1 MKKRWIWIGAGA
13 VVVVVVAV
21 LVITG
26 RARSTALTSLQ
37 TAEAATGSL
46 TAQVGATGTVHANQT
61 ATLTFQTAGT
71 VGAVYV
77 GIGER
82 VPKSEQLASLE
93 RTSLASNVILAQA
106 DLVAA
111 ERALEDVLHSATAK
125 SQAELALANARK
137 ALADMQFKWDVQQ
150 PGNRASTTTLKA
162 AESKLVVAEDRMNR
176 AKGVY
181 DSAPSS
187 DDERKAEAYLN
198 YAAAVQE
205 YQSALASVN
214 WYRGKPNDNDQAILD
229 AQLAVS
235 QAQLED
241 AQRAWE
247 RVKDGPDEGDV
258 SAAQARVDAARAS
271 LELAEI
277 KAPFAGTITFVDIK
291 PGDQVAPGTLA
302 FGLADLTRL
311 LVDVEVS
318 EVDID
323 RVKVGQE
330 VTLTFDAIPEKT
342 YQGLVH
348 EVGQIGTA
356 LQGVVSFEVE
366 VEVLNPDSSI
376 KPGMTAAVNIVVSQ
390 IENVLLVPNRA
401 VRVQDGQRVVF
412 VMRDGVPV
420 TVEITLGASSD
431 TDSEVLA
438 GDLKVGDLI
447 ILNPPLIFSQNGP
460 PGFVQGMRSG

>member
-1 MKKRWIWIGAGA
+1 MKKRWIWIAAGA

-37 TAEAATGSL
+37 TAEAVTGSL

-77 GIGER
+77 RIGEK
-82 VPKSEQLASLE
+82 VPKSEKLASLE

-125 SQAELALANARK
+125 SQAELALANAQK

-150 PGNRASTTTLKA
+150 PGHRASSTTLKA
-162 AESKLVVAEDRMNR
+162 AESKLVVAEDSMNR

-181 DSAPSS
+181 NSAPSS
-187 DDERKAEAYLN
+187 DDERKAQAYLN

-229 AQLAVS
+229 AQLAVA
-235 QAQLED
+235 QAQLDD

-277 KAPFAGTITFVDIK
+277 MAPFAGTITFVDIK

-330 VTLTFDAIPEKT
+330 VTLTFDAIPEKA
-342 YQGLVH
+342 YQGLVN

-366 VEVLNPDSSI
+366 VEVLNPNSSI
-376 KPGMTAAVNIVVSQ
+376 KPGMTAAVNIVVSH

-412 VMRDGVPV
+412 VMRDGLPV
-420 TVEITLGASSD
+420 TVEITLGASSE
-431 TDSEVLA
+431 TNSEVLA
-438 GDLKVGDLI
+438 GDLQVGDLI

>member
-1 MKKRWIWIGAGA
+1 MKKRWIWIASGA
-13 VVVVVVAV
+13 VVVVVIAV
-21 LVITG
+21 LLITG
-26 RARSTALTSLQ
+26 RARNNSLSTLQ

-71 VGAVYV
+71 VGEVHARTGDEVTES
-77 GIGER
+77 ER
-82 VPKSEQLASLE
+82 LASLE
-93 RTSLASNVILAQA
+93 RTSLSANVILAQA

-111 ERALEDVLHSATAK
+111 ERALDDLLRSASAK
-125 SQAELALANARK
+125 AQAELAMANAQK
-137 ALADMQFKWDVQQ
+137 ALVDMQFKWDVQQ
-150 PGNRASTTTLKA
+150 PGNRASSTTLKA
-162 AESKLVVAEDRMNR
+162 AESRLVVAEDNMNR

-187 DDERKAEAYLN
+187 DDERKAQTYLN

-229 AQLAVS
+229 AQLAVA

-277 KAPFAGTITFVDIK
+277 KAPFAGTITFVKVK
-291 PGDQVAPGTLA
+291 PGDQVAPGSLA
-302 FGLADLTRL
+302 FGLADLSRL

-323 RVKVGQE
+323 RVEPGQD
-330 VTLTFDAIPEKT
+330 VTLSFDAVPDKS
-342 YQGLVH
+342 YQGTVT

-356 LQGVVSFEVE
+356 VQGVVSFEVE
-366 VEVLNPDSSI
+366 VEVLEPDASI
-376 KPGMTAAVNIVVSQ
+376 KPGMTAAVNIIVSH

-412 VMRDGVPV
+412 VMRDGLPV
-420 TVEITLGASSD
+420 SVEITLGASSE
-431 TDSEVLA
+431 TDSEVLD
-438 GDLKVGDLI
+438 GDLQPGDLI
-447 ILNPPLIFSQNGP
+447 VLNPPLIFSQNGP
-460 PGFVQGMRSG
+460 PGFVSGMRGG

>member
-1 MKKRWIWIGAGA
+1 M
-13 VVVVVVAV
+13 
-21 LVITG
+21 
-26 RARSTALTSLQ
+26 
-37 TAEAATGSL
+37 
-46 TAQVGATGTVHANQT
+46 
-61 ATLTFQTAGT
+61 
-71 VGAVYV
+71 
-77 GIGER
+77 
-82 VPKSEQLASLE
+82 
-93 RTSLASNVILAQA
+93 
-106 DLVAA
+106 
-111 ERALEDVLHSATAK
+111 
-125 SQAELALANARK
+125 ANAQK

-150 PGNRASTTTLKA
+150 PGNRASSTTLKA
-162 AESKLVVAEDRMNR
+162 AESRLVVAEDRMNR

-187 DDERKAEAYLN
+187 DDERKAQTYLN

-229 AQLAVS
+229 AQLAVAK
-235 QAQLED
+235 AQLED

-277 KAPFAGTITFVDIK
+277 KAPFAGTITFVEVK
-291 PGDQVAPGTLA
+291 PGDQVAPGSLA
-302 FGLADLTRL
+302 FGLADLSRL

-323 RVKVGQE
+323 RVEPGQD
-330 VTLTFDAIPEKT
+330 VTLSFDAVPDKS
-342 YQGLVH
+342 YQGTVT

-356 LQGVVSFEVE
+356 VQGVVNFEVE
-366 VEVLNPDSSI
+366 VEVLEPDASI
-376 KPGMTAAVNIVVSQ
+376 KPGMTAAVNVVVSY

-412 VMRDGVPV
+412 VMRDGLPV
-420 TVEITLGASSD
+420 SVEITLGASSE
-431 TDSEVLA
+431 TDSEVLE
-438 GDLKVGDLI
+438 GDLQPGDLI
-447 ILNPPLIFSQNGP
+447 VLNPPLIFSQNGP
-460 PGFVQGMRSG
+460 PGFVSGMRGG